1 MLFEGLPKTR
11 FGDPDVVPVHRRA
24 ANDSRGAGRPYD
36 GRDVPTSNLPR
47 RLRWYQAVYRRAV
60 RAALG
65 VDVPDSTY
73 GLRAGL
79 TGHGMSVCS
88 EVTFMVLLAG
98 GETRMLGRAGLHRA
112 GLRWV

>member
-1 MLFEGLPKTR
+1 M
-11 FGDPDVVPVHRRA
+11 
-24 ANDSRGAGRPYD
+24 
-36 GRDVPTSNLPR
+36 PTSNLPR
-47 RLRWYQAVYRRAV
+47 RFRWYQALYRRAV

-88 EVTFMVLLAG
+88 EVTFKVLRAG
-98 GETRMLGRAGLHRA
+98 GETRMLGRAGRHRA